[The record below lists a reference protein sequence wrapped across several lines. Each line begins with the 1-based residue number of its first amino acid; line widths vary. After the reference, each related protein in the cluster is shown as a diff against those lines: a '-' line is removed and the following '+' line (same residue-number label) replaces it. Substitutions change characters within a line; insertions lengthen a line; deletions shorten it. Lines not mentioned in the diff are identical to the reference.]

1 MRHACYWVSRPQEH
15 IWSKKSLLESLGDME
30 LPRCI
35 KVHQGAWDHR
45 LNQGTEA
52 TPEIA
57 SWLEW
62 SRLQPT
68 AANSC
73 TRLQCAFPHRTIN
86 HAEFYCSC
94 MDYLIVCHCS
104 KTHDLEDSRIFS
116 EDEHSDAQC
125 PSTDAWQ
132 VGAMRNTA
140 SVMPLDMS
148 ILIWRIHVA
157 KMC

>member
-1 MRHACYWVSRPQEH
+1 
-15 IWSKKSLLESLGDME
+15 ME

-35 KVHQGAWDHR
+35 KVHQGAWDHT

-68 AANSC
+68 AVNSC

-86 HAEFYCSC
+86 HAARRFIARVWTISLYV
-94 MDYLIVCHCS
+94 IVVR
-104 KTHDLEDSRIFS
+104 THDLEDSRIFS

-140 SVMPLDMS
+140 SVVPLDMS
-148 ILIWRIHVA
+148 ILI
-157 KMC
+157 